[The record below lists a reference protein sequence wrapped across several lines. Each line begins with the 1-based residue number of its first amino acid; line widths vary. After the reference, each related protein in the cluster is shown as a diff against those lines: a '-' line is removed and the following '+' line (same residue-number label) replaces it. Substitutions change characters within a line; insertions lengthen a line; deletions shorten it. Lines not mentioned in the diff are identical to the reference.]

1 MPVRRRVPEVE
12 GRSAIASWLAA
23 GGFIS
28 RDVIATAVRFGLEE
42 LAIRSPGQSVEVRV
56 PPFAAVQAIE
66 GAVHRRGTPPA
77 VVEMSADT
85 FLRLATGLAVWAD
98 AVESGIVLASGEGAD
113 LGGLLPIVEAPPGP
127 APTLDA

>member
-1 MPVRRRVPEVE
+1 MPARRRVPEVE

-28 RDVIATAVRFGLEE
+28 KDVIATAVRFGLEE
-42 LAIRSPGQSVEVRV
+42 IATRAPGQSVEVRV
-56 PPFAAVQAIE
+56 PPYGAVQAIE

-85 FLRLATGLAVWAD
+85 FLRLATGLALWAD
-98 AVESGIVLASGEGAD
+98 AVANGIVLASGEGAD
-113 LGGLLPIVEAPPGP
+113 LGLLLPLVEAQP
-127 APTLDA
+127 APAPRLDA